1 MGQKGRFVLASDPK
15 TANTNWSSGPVELK
29 EVSQQRT
36 TFNCVDICFSFI
48 YFIMCM
54 CICISVYICIYICIC
69 GFMHTSVVP
78 AETRKGHWIP

>member
-36 TFNCVDICFSFI
+36 TFNCVDICFLFI

-54 CICISVYICIYICIC
+54 CICISVC
-69 GFMHTSVVP
+69 GLMHTSVVP